1 MRKILLV
8 LAGVVLSS
16 CHPRPVE
23 ELVLADV
30 ALKAA
35 QKVKADVLSPD
46 AFRQAENYYLRA
58 KKDYNEGYFESAKK
72 FATEARQTAEIA
84 EYKALLKQSQLRGGS
99 LEPEFGSIPPPKSR
113 GGLGGQTNGE
123 P

>member
-1 MRKILLV
+1 MHTILYGL
-8 LAGVVLSS
+8 LGLVVLSA

-30 ALKAA
+30 SLKAA
-35 QKVKADVLSPD
+35 QKVKADVLAPD
-46 AFRQAENYYLRA
+46 AYRQAENYYLRA

-72 FATEARQTAEIA
+72 FAVEARQTAEQA
-84 EYKALLKQSQLRGGS
+84 EYRALLKQSQLRSGGT
-99 LEPEFGSIPPPKSR
+99 EPDFGGVQPRRPRTVTK
-113 GGLGGQTNGE
+113 GVEGE

>member
-1 MRKILLV
+1 MQVILLV
-8 LAGVVLSS
+8 LLGVVLSACQS
-16 CHPRPVE
+16 RPVE

-35 QKVKADVLSPD
+35 QKVKADVLAPD

-72 FATEARQTAEIA
+72 FATEARETAEQA
-84 EYKALLKQSQLRGGS
+84 EYKALLKQSQLRGGGT
-99 LEPEFGSIPPPKSR
+99 EPDFGSAPPPKR
-113 GGLGGQTNGE
+113 KTGLGAAPMGE